1 MNILTS
7 PTLNTLSQN
16 VQEGKK
22 ILYKKV
28 TLYGNPGSGKTLLA
42 STAALSKNI
51 NKIYWFDCDKSIET
65 LIYDPT
71 NRLTTEAKEKII
83 PFNLSGS
90 SKNPKAAETLV
101 KAFTSNI
108 PVPICYEHGDT
119 ECKVRGCPS
128 MKFSL
133 YSLGVNDLVVIDPG
147 SKVAELLF
155 AMSAELNV
163 TNNKQ
168 QWWGDFYGY
177 MDDVQSAILDCP
189 TNIIW
194 VSHEMDIMRTIK
206 TPGPGNKMVEK
217 EVLDIRVPMC
227 GSRNYSKKFSK
238 DYGYKILTYMA
249 GSKFKA
255 TVTPGEQ
262 DRAIVGARKPINL
275 YDAEG
280 LPSLVPLFDTVKP
293 LTVEQTPSNG
303 NSLTF
308 NLKK

>member
-1 MNILTS
+1 MINL
-7 PTLNTLSQN
+7 PNLNTLTEQVTSGN
-16 VQEGKK
+16 KIIPKK
-22 ILYKKV
+22 LVI
-28 TLYGNPGSGKTLLA
+28 YGNPGTGKTLLA
-42 STAALSKNI
+42 STVSLSNTI
-51 NKIYWFDCDKSIET
+51 QKIYWFDCDKSIET
-65 LIYDPT
+65 LIYTDK
-71 NRLTTEAKEKII
+71 LTPEAKAKII

-90 SKNPKAAETLV
+90 FNNPKPAETLV

-108 PVPICYEHGDT
+108 PVSICIEHGDT

-128 MKFSL
+128 IKFSL
-133 YSLGVNDLVVIDPG
+133 YSLGPTDVVVIDPG

-155 AMSAELNV
+155 AMASAVNV

-168 QWWGDFYGY
+168 QWWGDFYGF
-177 MDDVQSAILDCP
+177 MDDIQSAILDCP

-206 TPGPGNKMVEK
+206 VPGKGNKMEEK
-217 EVLDIRVPMC
+217 EILDIRVPLC

-262 DRAIVGARKPINL
+262 EKAIVGTRKPITL
-275 YDAEG
+275 YDDEG
-280 LPSLVPLFDTVKP
+280 QPSLVPMFDTVKP
-293 LTVEQTPSNG
+293 VEQTPSNG
-303 NSLTF
+303 NSFTF
-308 NLKK
+308 NLKKG